1 MTDKT
6 AKPEDGGLFAAIPRW
21 VFWAFAAVVAALS
34 IVTLI
39 HYPGK
44 WIVYLLFT
52 VLANA
57 LLFFGFRKGAIF
69 FDTFIG
75 GFLWLGFWMKLS
87 VRVAFFGGGFHE
99 AVGSFGGKGADF
111 DHGLLVASCG
121 FLGLLVASWV
131 REKWLF
137 SYRREI
143 RFRAHTGVLEFYRR
157 YRKPVL
163 TLFLLFSLGISISNF
178 VLGIYQRGCITRTI
192 LPFGL
197 SGVYTWLILFGLSSV
212 SAVVLFCE
220 YSLKKRVPVGV
231 VGISLLDCFFTNLS
245 LLSRAMILNGSAL
258 LCGLFCLMKGIRDR
272 KGLWSW
278 IRITVVFGILFITSV
293 FTVNYV
299 RSANLSILLGEEY
312 GHFYEVDVDMS
323 EVRSKTAVLFLDR
336 WVGMEGVLAVTGSS
350 ERGWDLFSRAWRE
363 VYAQNLSF
371 YDTYLVNAIYADI
384 DQTKVR
390 HISLSGGIAFFYY
403 PGSLPFLFFSLF
415 VMGLMGGGL
424 EWYFYKFGGGN
435 LILCALLSQAVAY
448 RFSHFGYLPSGSY
461 LIFSALI
468 LNVLLI
474 ALANFVLVRWYS
486 DLKNTPPIRK

>member
-1 MTDKT
+1 MTDKP
-6 AKPEDGGLFAAIPRW
+6 AKLEDGGLFAAIPRW
-21 VFWAFAAVVAALS
+21 VFWAFAAALAALS

-137 SYRREI
+137 SYRRGN
-143 RFRAHTGVLEFYRR
+143 RVRVHTGVLEFYRR
-157 YRKPVL
+157 YRALLL
-163 TLFLLFSLGISISNF
+163 TLFVLFSLGIAISNL
-178 VLGIYQRGCITRTI
+178 VLGVYQRGSIPQTV

-212 SAVVLFCE
+212 SAILLHCE

-231 VGISLLDCFFTNLS
+231 VGISLLDCFFTNIA
-245 LLSRAMILNGSAL
+245 LLSRGMVLSGSAL
-258 LCGLFCLMKGIRDR
+258 LCGLFCTTKGIERR
-272 KGLWSW
+272 KNLGSW
-278 IRITVVFGILFITSV
+278 IGICALFGFLFITSV
-293 FTVNYV
+293 FAVNYL
-299 RSANLSILLGEEY
+299 RSAKWSVALGSERGGAFNLSAA
-312 GHFYEVDVDMS
+312 S
-323 EVRSKTAVLFLDR
+323 ASTAVLFLDR
-336 WVGMEGVLAVTGSS
+336 WVGIEGVLAVSS
-350 ERGWDLFSRAWRE
+350 SPERGWDLFSGALAE
-363 VYAQNLSF
+363 DYSKNLSF
-371 YDTYLVNAIYADI
+371 YDTHLITSPYVNTNL
-384 DQTKVR
+384 TKVR
-390 HISLSGGIAFFYY
+390 HISLPGGIAFFYY

-415 VMGLMGGGL
+415 VLGLIGGGL
-424 EWYFYKFGGGN
+424 EWLVFKFGGGN
-435 LILCALLSQAVAY
+435 LILCALLSQVVAY
-448 RFSHFGYLPSGSY
+448 RLSHFGYLPKDSY
-461 LIFSALI
+461 LIFGALI
-468 LNVLLI
+468 LNVMLI
-474 ALANFVLVRWYS
+474 SFVNFVLVRWYS
-486 DLKNTPPIRK
+486 DSGLASTLRK